1 MCHEVTLPEQ
11 HKLRIKKNLPG
22 QLNLYHYE
30 ESPVISSTI
39 FFPLVYLIYSSF
51 LLVVFHSLVFFHPF
65 SFAFLESRYSPSKQ
79 HIVGF

>member
-1 MCHEVTLPEQ
+1 MCHEVTLLEQ

-30 ESPVISSTI
+30 DSPVISTTT
-39 FFPLVYLIYSSF
+39 FFLVYLIYSSF

-65 SFAFLESRYSPSKQ
+65 SFAFLESRYIPSKQ
-79 HIVGF
+79 HIGGF